1 MLDLIKNKRHL
12 ILSILSLVFLF
23 VFFGSAFIKR
33 QENINIYNQGIQLL
47 TDKNYQEAITV
58 LSSLGDYQNA
68 STYIEEATN
77 RLIFENAEILYDAGR
92 FEDALQEFS
101 NVKNVEGY
109 NGADEAQEYIK
120 KLNILLEEQDEKEE
134 PYNEAI
140 NLYL

>member
-1 MLDLIKNKRHL
+1 M
-12 ILSILSLVFLF
+12 
-23 VFFGSAFIKR
+23 
-33 QENINIYNQGIQLL
+33 L